1 MQRIE
6 IIECPRDAM
15 QGMKQWIPT
24 AQKIRYAQSLLKVG
38 FDVLDV
44 GSFVSPKAIPQMR
57 DTAAVLAGL
66 DRSESKTQLLTIVA
80 NERGAKAACAHTEV
94 DWLGYPFSISEN
106 FQMRNTHKTIA
117 ASQVLLDSLINQ
129 SIQHN
134 KGLVVYLSMGFGNPY
149 GDPWSPEIVAQWVD
163 VLASKGVKT
172 ISLSDTVGAASSET
186 IGQLFSSLIPQF
198 PSLQIGAHLHV
209 KAADA
214 LYKIDQAYQ
223 NGCRRFDGA
232 IMGFGGCPMAKDEL
246 IGNMPTEK
254 ILTYCTAN
262 DLPHGLNP
270 LHFEVAYNRALVT
283 FPSAP

>member
-15 QGMKQWIPT
+15 QGIKQWIPT

-66 DRSESKTQLLTIVA
+66 DRSETKTQLLTIVA
-80 NERGAKAACAHTEV
+80 NERGAKAACAHKEV

-149 GDPWSPEIVAQWVD
+149 GDPWSPEIVAQWID
-163 VLASKGVKT
+163 FLAAKGVKT

-186 IGQLFSSLIPQF
+186 IGQLFSVLIPQF

-214 LYKIDQAYQ
+214 LKKIDQAYQ

-262 DLPHGLNP
+262 DLPHQLNP
-270 LHFEVAYNRALVT
+270 LHFEVAYNKALTT
-283 FPSAP
+283 FPSSS

>member
-1 MQRIE
+1 MQQIE

-15 QGMKQWIPT
+15 QGIKQWIPT

-38 FDVLDV
+38 FDVLDI
-44 GSFVSPKAIPQMR
+44 GSFVSPKAIPQMQ

-66 DRSESKTQLLTIVA
+66 DRSDSKTQLLTIVA
-80 NERGAKAACAHTEV
+80 NERGAKAACAKAEV

-106 FQMRNTHKTIA
+106 FQMRNTHKTIE
-117 ASQVLLDSLINQ
+117 ASQALLDSLLNL

-134 KGLVVYLSMGFGNPY
+134 KDLVVYLSMGFGNPY
-149 GDPWSPEIVAQWVD
+149 GDPWSPEIVAQWID
-163 VLASKGVKT
+163 VLAAKGVKT

-186 IGQLFSSLIPQF
+186 IGQLFSALIPQF

-214 LYKIDQAYQ
+214 LRKIDRAYQ

-254 ILTYCTAN
+254 ILTYCTTH
-262 DLPHGLNP
+262 DIPHELHP
-270 LHFEVAYNRALVT
+270 LHFEVAYNQALKT
-283 FPSAP
+283 FH

>member
-15 QGMKQWIPT
+15 QGIKQWIPT

-66 DRSESKTQLLTIVA
+66 DRSETKTQLLTIVA
-80 NERGAKAACAHTEV
+80 NERGAKAACAHKEV

-149 GDPWSPEIVAQWVD
+149 GDPWSPEIVAQWID
-163 VLASKGVKT
+163 FLAAKGVKT

-186 IGQLFSSLIPQF
+186 IGQLFSVLIPQF

-214 LYKIDQAYQ
+214 LKKIDQAYQ

-262 DLPHGLNP
+262 DLPHRLNP
-270 LHFEVAYNRALVT
+270 LHFEVAYNKALTT
-283 FPSAP
+283 FPSSS